1 MNSLPRQ
8 RRGFHTPALLK
19 EVIRGLNIR
28 PDGKYIDATIGGGGH
43 AAEIIRRGGKV
54 LGIDWDQDAIE
65 YVNKNF
71 KFQISNFKLKLV
83 RGNFSNI
90 AKIARARGFENTD
103 GVLFDLG
110 VSSYQIDQ
118 SGRGFSFLRDEPLD
132 MRMDPSTRS
141 TGSGQ
146 ASLTAYDIVNK
157 ATKDELYNIF
167 SKFGEEKNARTISDS
182 IVRARQVKPIET
194 SRELAEIVARV
205 VKGTRNQAWGRPF
218 DRTPGKHPATRV
230 FQALRIVVNSE
241 IDNLKMGVGGAFEIL
256 ALNAR
261 LAVISFHSLEDR
273 AVKLFFARLVRERR
287 ARLVNRKPIVASEE
301 EIRMNRRAR
310 SAKLRIIEKI
320 ANS

>member
-1 MNSLPRQ
+1 VND
-8 RRGFHTPALLK
+8 FHTPALLK

-28 PDGKYIDATIGGGGH
+28 PNGKYIDATIGGGGH
-43 AAEIIRRGGKV
+43 AAEIIKRGGKV
-54 LGIDWDQDAIE
+54 LGIDQDQDSIE
-65 YVNKNF
+65 YIKANSQK
-71 KFQISNFKLKLV
+71 QIAKSQLVLV

-90 AKIARARGFENTD
+90 AKIARERDYERAD

-110 VSSYQIDQ
+110 VSSYQIER

-132 MRMDPSTRS
+132 MRMSED
-141 TGSGQ
+141 
-146 ASLTAYDIVNK
+146 AVLTAYAIINK

-167 SKFGEEKNARTISDS
+167 SKFGEEKNARAISDG

-194 SRELAEIVARV
+194 SRELGEIVAGV
-205 VKGTRNQAWGRPF
+205 VRNKGGR
-218 DRTPGKHPATRV
+218 HPATRV

-256 ALNAR
+256 APNAR

-273 AVKLFFARLVRERR
+273 VVKLFFARLVQDRR
-287 ARLVNRKPIVASEE
+287 ARLINKKVIAASEE
-301 EIRMNRRAR
+301 EIRTNRRAR

-320 ANS
+320 GNSE